1 LKEDYKGG
9 IIMYEYH
16 GWVTIR
22 PTPKHINNEEEDM
35 LWEFV
40 RKSIEGKIKT
50 LDWITGLVNL
60 QWVNG
65 SCQINV
71 SGSKNRRSVDSE
83 GINEL
88 YQYIAKVASV
98 SYGLLYEWDDED
110 LEGFENKF
118 KVKVLKRGKIIEVED
133 NLLSP
138 IIPEIEG
145 EYVV

>member
-1 LKEDYKGG
+1 
-9 IIMYEYH
+9 MYEYH

-22 PTPKHINNEEEDM
+22 PTPKHMDDNEEDM

-50 LDWITGLVNL
+50 LNWMTGLMNL
-60 QWVNG
+60 QWTNG

-71 SGSKNRRSVDSE
+71 SGLKNRRGEDSKE
-83 GINEL
+83 INEL
-88 YQYIAKVASV
+88 YQYIARVAPG

-110 LEGFENKF
+110 QEGFENKF

-133 NLLSP
+133 KLLSP
-138 IIPEIEG
+138 IIPEIED
-145 EYVV
+145 EYIG